1 MSVASISAAPP
12 PAVAAPPVSAAPA
25 RTADGDYK
33 SANVQTSQTKD
44 ADGDYKPL
52 ANAAAAQSSAGVQA
66 SLTSLK
72 TGG

>member
-1 MSVASISAAPP
+1 MSVPSISAPT
-12 PAVAAPPVSAAPA
+12 PAAAAPPIAAGPA

-33 SANVQTSQTKD
+33 AANVQTSQTKD

-52 ANAAAAQSSAGVQA
+52 ASSAAAQSSAGVQA

-72 TGG
+72 VGG

>member
-1 MSVASISAAPP
+1 MSVASISAAPT
-12 PAVAAPPVSAAPA
+12 PAAAAPPIAPGPA

-33 SANVQTSQTKD
+33 AANVRSSQAKD

-52 ANAAAAQSSAGVQA
+52 AKSAAAQSSAGVQA

>member
-1 MSVASISAAPP
+1 MSVASVSAAPT
-12 PAVAAPPVSAAPA
+12 AGAAAPPIAAGPA

-33 SANVQTSQTKD
+33 SASVQTSQTRD
-44 ADGDYKPL
+44 SDGDFKPM
-52 ANAAAAQSSAGVQA
+52 ASAAAAQSSAAVQA